1 MELTIAAAKSAA
13 KILHAELG
21 KQDPSLT
28 HSRALEIVAH
38 QLGLADW
45 NTAAATLAAGS
56 GPAIP
61 ILRIQDERIARGFYL
76 DYLGFTV
83 EWEHRFEPSMPLYTR
98 LSRSGTTIDLSEHH
112 GDGTPGTAIW
122 IPVADLRALHGALS
136 RNSHSRVRPG
146 IDKDSPGGP
155 TMSVTDPFG
164 NELRFCQP
172 HAE

>member
-13 KILHAELG
+13 KTLHAEFG
-21 KQDPSLT
+21 KQDPSFT

-45 NTAAATLAAGS
+45 NTAAAALTAGS

-61 ILRIQDERIARGFYL
+61 ILRVQDGRIALPFYL
-76 DYLGFTV
+76 DYLGFTI
-83 EWEHRFEPSMPLYTR
+83 EWEHRFEPGMPLYAR
-98 LSRSGTTIDLSEHH
+98 LSLSGTTVDLSEHH
-112 GDGTPGTAIW
+112 GDGTPGSVVW
-122 IPVADLRALHGALS
+122 IPVADLRALHGKLT
-136 RNSHSRVRPG
+136 RNPHSSVRPG

-155 TMSVTDPFG
+155 TMTVTDPFG

-172 HAE
+172 HTE